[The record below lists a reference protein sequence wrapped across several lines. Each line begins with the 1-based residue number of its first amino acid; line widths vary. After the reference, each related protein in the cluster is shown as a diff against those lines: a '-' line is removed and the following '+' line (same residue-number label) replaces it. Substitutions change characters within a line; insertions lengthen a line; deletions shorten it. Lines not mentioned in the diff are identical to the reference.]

1 MDKVIIDTSAWIESF
16 RPQSEKTFINLVKDL
31 ILKGRILVPGIIKTE
46 LLRGTKNKKEYN
58 QLNDLLKGLEY
69 LPVSDDFWEKLS
81 LFSFRLFRKGVAV
94 PLTDTYIALLGIE
107 NNASILHR
115 DKHFDLIAEKV
126 PLKIVKDIDRLF
138 TVLEKV
144 T

>member
-16 RPQSEKTFINLVKDL
+16 RPQSEKAFINLVKDL

-69 LPVSDDFWEKLS
+69 LPVSDDFWGKLS
-81 LFSFRLFRKGVAV
+81 LFSFRLFRKGVTV

-126 PLKIVKDIDRLF
+126 PLKIL
-138 TVLEKV
+138 T
-144 T
+144 

>member
-16 RPQSEKTFINLVKDL
+16 RPQCEKVFIDLVKDL
-31 ILKGRILVPGIIKTE
+31 ILKGRVLVPGIIQTE
-46 LLRGTKNKKEYN
+46 LLRGTKNKKEYD

-69 LPVSDDFWEKLS
+69 LPVSDDFWAKLS
-81 LFSFRLFRKGVAV
+81 RFSFRLFRKGATV

-126 PLKIVKDIDRLF
+126 PLKIL
-138 TVLEKV
+138 T
-144 T
+144 

>member
-16 RPQSEKTFINLVKDL
+16 RSQSEKALINLVKDL
-31 ILKGRILVPGIIKTE
+31 ILKGRVLVPGIVKTE
-46 LLRGTKNKKEYN
+46 LLRGTKNQKEYN
-58 QLNDLLKGLEY
+58 KLNDLLKGLEY
-69 LPVSDDFWEKLS
+69 LPVSEDFWEKLS
-81 LFSFRLFRKGVAV
+81 RFSFKLFRKGVTV

-126 PLKIVKDIDRLF
+126 PLKIL
-138 TVLEKV
+138 TVFSPSS
-144 T
+144 

>member
-58 QLNDLLKGLEY
+58 HLNDLLKGLEY

-81 LFSFRLFRKGVAV
+81 LFSFRLFRKGVTV

-115 DKHFDLIAEKV
+115 DKHFDLIAQKSSLKV
-126 PLKIVKDIDRLF
+126 L
-138 TVLEKV
+138 
-144 T
+144 

>member
-1 MDKVIIDTSAWIESF
+1 MDKVIVDTSAWIESF
-16 RPQSEKTFINLVKDL
+16 RPQSEKKFINLVKDL

-81 LFSFRLFRKGVAV
+81 LFSFRLFRKGVTV

-126 PLKIVKDIDRLF
+126 PLKIL
-138 TVLEKV
+138 T
-144 T
+144 

>member
-1 MDKVIIDTSAWIESF
+1 MDKVIVDTSAWIESF
-16 RPQSEKTFINLVKDL
+16 RPQSEKAFIDFVKDL

-46 LLRGTKNKKEYN
+46 ILRGTKNKKEYN

-81 LFSFRLFRKGVAV
+81 LFSFRLFRKGVTV

-126 PLKIVKDIDRLF
+126 PLKIL
-138 TVLEKV
+138 TVFSPSLKR
-144 T
+144 

>member
-1 MDKVIIDTSAWIESF
+1 MDKVIVDTSAWIESF

-31 ILKGRILVPGIIKTE
+31 ILKGRTLVPGIIKTE

-81 LFSFRLFRKGVAV
+81 LFSFRLFRKGVTV

-126 PLKIVKDIDRLF
+126 PLKIL
-138 TVLEKV
+138 T
-144 T
+144 

>member
-1 MDKVIIDTSAWIESF
+1 MDKVIVDTSAWIESF
-16 RPQSEKTFINLVKDL
+16 RPQSEKAFINFVKDL

-81 LFSFRLFRKGVAV
+81 LFSFRLFRKGVTV

-126 PLKIVKDIDRLF
+126 PLKIL
-138 TVLEKV
+138 T
-144 T
+144 

>member
-16 RPQSEKTFINLVKDL
+16 RPQSEKAFINLVKEL

-46 LLRGTKNKKEYN
+46 LLRGTKSKKEYN

-69 LPVSDDFWEKLS
+69 LSVSDGFWEKLS
-81 LFSFRLFRKGVAV
+81 RFSYSLFRKGVTV

-126 PLKIVKDIDRLF
+126 PLKIL
-138 TVLEKV
+138 T
-144 T
+144 

>member
-1 MDKVIIDTSAWIESF
+1 MDKVIVDTSAWIESF
-16 RPQSEKTFINLVKDL
+16 RPQSEKAFIDFVKDL

-46 LLRGTKNKKEYN
+46 ILRGTKNKKEYN

-81 LFSFRLFRKGVAV
+81 LFSFRLFRKGVTV

-107 NNASILHR
+107 NNAPILHR
-115 DKHFDLIAEKV
+115 DKHFDLIAEKI
-126 PLKIVKDIDRLF
+126 PLKIL
-138 TVLEKV
+138 T
-144 T
+144 

>member
-1 MDKVIIDTSAWIESF
+1 MDKVIVDTSAWIESF

-31 ILKGRILVPGIIKTE
+31 ILKGRILIPGIIKTE

-81 LFSFRLFRKGVAV
+81 LFSFRLFRKGVTV

-126 PLKIVKDIDRLF
+126 PLKIL
-138 TVLEKV
+138 T
-144 T
+144 

>member
-46 LLRGTKNKKEYN
+46 ILRGTKNKKEYN

-81 LFSFRLFRKGVAV
+81 LFSFRLFRKGVTV

-115 DKHFDLIAEKV
+115 DKHFNLIAEKA
-126 PLKIVKDIDRLF
+126 PLKIL
-138 TVLEKV
+138 T
-144 T
+144 

>member
-1 MDKVIIDTSAWIESF
+1 MDKVIVDTSAWIESF
-16 RPQSEKTFINLVKDL
+16 RPQSEKAFIDLVKDL

-46 LLRGTKNKKEYN
+46 ILRGTKNKKEYN

-81 LFSFRLFRKGVAV
+81 LFSFRLFRKGVTV

>member
-1 MDKVIIDTSAWIESF
+1 MDKVIVDTSAWIESF
-16 RPQSEKTFINLVKDL
+16 RPQSEKAFINFVKDL

-81 LFSFRLFRKGVAV
+81 LFSFRLFRKGVTV
-94 PLTDTYIALLGIE
+94 PLTDIYIALLGIE

-126 PLKIVKDIDRLF
+126 PLKIL
-138 TVLEKV
+138 T
-144 T
+144 